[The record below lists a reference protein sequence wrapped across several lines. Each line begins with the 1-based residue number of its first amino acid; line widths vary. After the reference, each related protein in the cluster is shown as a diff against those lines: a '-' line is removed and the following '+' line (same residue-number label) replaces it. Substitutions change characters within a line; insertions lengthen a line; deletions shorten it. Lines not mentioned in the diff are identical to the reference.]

1 MSFLSEGQE
10 VERRF
15 VIRLVQAYGGTW
27 KPADKDTDIKK
38 HIDVLWITPDK
49 KVVSFD
55 VKGLRK
61 NNRADNTYD
70 DTITWLEIRN
80 VHGGPGWL
88 YGEEDYIAFE
98 TNTEWIIVR
107 PDRLINLLN
116 SRVAD
121 GNISHTMPDE
131 PYIYYQRA
139 GRRDVIV
146 KVRMEDVRE
155 VANKII
161 DKQV

>member
-15 VIRLVQAYGGTW
+15 VIQLVDTYGGTW
-27 KPADKDTDIKK
+27 KPADKETDIKK

-61 NNRADNTYD
+61 NNRTDNTYD

-80 VHGGPGWL
+80 VHGQPGWL

-98 TNTEWIIVR
+98 TNTEWIIVE
-107 PDRLINLLN
+107 PTRLIQLLN
-116 SRVAD
+116 THVVNGD
-121 GNISHTMPDE
+121 LSHTMPDK

-146 KVRMEDVRE
+146 KVRMKDVRE
-155 VANKII
+155 VANKVI
-161 DKQV
+161 DKQ